1 MAVHPFAPAD
11 IEAALGRR
19 YIVGPEIALGG
30 QGAVFKAT
38 RASRPD
44 GTAANDVV
52 ALKLYLYPSQDSRV
66 QREITAMEN
75 ISHPTLPRLIEHR
88 YCGVA
93 GRPIRYVAWEF
104 IDGQSLSDR
113 LKSGPLLEFEVQPI
127 GRGVSAAI
135 AEIWS
140 RRIVHGDVK
149 PSNIML
155 SDSGAAV
162 LIDLGAARD
171 LEQDH
176 TLAARR
182 PFGTVGY
189 LSPEQAVGATLS
201 CASDIFSLGVV
212 MLQSLLG
219 QHPTDY
225 DQNALADGI
234 RASGRRLAVS
244 TGLLG
249 MLDTMLSVRPTFRP
263 SPAGLSAYFQKLQQ
277 TMEAESAMGARPPQK
292 AQG

>member
-1 MAVHPFAPAD
+1 MAIHNYICKFVPAD

-19 YIVGPEIALGG
+19 YSVGPEIAIGG

-52 ALKLYLYPSQDSRV
+52 ALKLYLYASQDGRV
-66 QREITAMEN
+66 QREISAMEN
-75 ISHPTLPRLIEHR
+75 ISHPALARLIEHGH
-88 YCGVA
+88 CGVA
-93 GRPIRYVAWEF
+93 GRPTRYVAWEF
-104 IDGQSLSDR
+104 IDGESLGDR
-113 LKSGPLLEFEVQPI
+113 LESGPLPEFEVLPI
-127 GRGVSAAI
+127 GSDVSAAI
-135 AEIWS
+135 AELWS
-140 RRIVHGDVK
+140 RRFVHGDVK

-155 SDSGAAV
+155 RPSGGAV

-176 TLAARR
+176 TLAARQ

-225 DQNALADGI
+225 DQNALAGGI
-234 RASGRRLAVS
+234 RASGRKLPVS
-244 TGLLG
+244 TGLLST
-249 MLDTMLSVRPTFRP
+249 LDTMLSVRTTFRP
-263 SPAGLSAYFQKLQQ
+263 SPAALSSYFQGLQQ
-277 TMEAESAMGARPPQK
+277 RT
-292 AQG
+292 

>member
-1 MAVHPFAPAD
+1 MDVHPFVPAD

-19 YIVGPEIALGG
+19 YSVGPEIAIGG

-52 ALKLYLYPSQDSRV
+52 ALKLYLYASQDGRV
-66 QREITAMEN
+66 QREISAMEN
-75 ISHPTLPRLIEHR
+75 ISHPALARLIEHG

-93 GRPIRYVAWEF
+93 GRPTRYVAWEF
-104 IDGQSLSDR
+104 IDGESLGDR
-113 LKSGPLLEFEVQPI
+113 LESGPLPEFEVLPI
-127 GRGVSAAI
+127 GSDVSAAI
-135 AEIWS
+135 AELWS
-140 RRIVHGDVK
+140 RRFVHGDVK

-155 SDSGAAV
+155 RASGGAV
-162 LIDLGAARD
+162 LIDLGAARH

-176 TLAARR
+176 TLAARQ

-225 DQNALADGI
+225 DQNALAGGI
-234 RASGRRLAVS
+234 RASGRKLPVS
-244 TGLLG
+244 TGLLST
-249 MLDTMLSVRPTFRP
+249 LDTMLSARPTFRP
-263 SPAGLSAYFQKLQQ
+263 SPAALSSYFQGLQQ
-277 TMEAESAMGARPPQK
+277 KT
-292 AQG
+292 

>member
-1 MAVHPFAPAD
+1 MDVHPFVPAD

-19 YIVGPEIALGG
+19 YIIDSEIAIGG

-52 ALKLYLYPSQDSRV
+52 ALKLYLYASQDGRV
-66 QREITAMEN
+66 QREISAMEN
-75 ISHPTLPRLIEHR
+75 ISHPALARLIEHG

-93 GRPIRYVAWEF
+93 GRPTRYVAWEF
-104 IDGQSLSDR
+104 IDGESLGDR
-113 LKSGPLLEFEVQPI
+113 LESGPLPEFEVLPI
-127 GRGVSAAI
+127 GSDVSAAI
-135 AEIWS
+135 AELWS
-140 RRIVHGDVK
+140 RRFVHGDVK

-155 SDSGAAV
+155 RASGGAV
-162 LIDLGAARD
+162 LIDLGAARH

-176 TLAARR
+176 TLAARQ

-225 DQNALADGI
+225 DQNALAGGI
-234 RASGRRLAVS
+234 RASGRKLPVS
-244 TGLLG
+244 TGLLST
-249 MLDTMLSVRPTFRP
+249 LDTMLSVRTTFRP
-263 SPAGLSAYFQKLQQ
+263 SPAALSSYFQGLQQ
-277 TMEAESAMGARPPQK
+277 RT
-292 AQG
+292 